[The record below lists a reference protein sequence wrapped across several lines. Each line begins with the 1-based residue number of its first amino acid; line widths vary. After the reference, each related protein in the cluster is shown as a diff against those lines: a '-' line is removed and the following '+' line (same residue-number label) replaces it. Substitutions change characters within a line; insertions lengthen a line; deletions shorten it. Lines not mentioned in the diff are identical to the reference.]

1 MRVLLRADAGHDRG
15 TGHVMRCLTLAEGL
29 VSRGHDVA
37 LMGAID
43 EVGWLVGHI
52 AATGIEVIGCATDEL
67 DARRIAHAGFD
78 RAVIDSYWI
87 DPAAIAALNESV
99 PTLAIIDNTDR
110 GIRASWYLDQ
120 NLGAEDRQWSAVVTP
135 SLLAGS
141 NYALIR
147 DAILAERRPGHGSL
161 EGRRPRVVVFMGGT
175 DPGGVMVDVAAS
187 IAAVRPAAEVV
198 AITVDRLVERVT
210 HEFAPLPAVAVLP
223 PTDDLPRL
231 LGSADVVVSA
241 AGTSAWDVCAM
252 GLPAVLVSVV
262 DNQRA
267 SLAQALA
274 RGVAL
279 GVDGTAPGTASDTGR
294 LLMTLLEDADLR
306 RQLSSTA
313 LSAFDGMGK
322 DRVAAALEGDPS

>member
-29 VSRGHDVA
+29 VSREHDVA

-43 EVGWLVGHI
+43 GVGWLAAHL
-52 AATGIEVIGCATDEL
+52 AATGIEVIGCETDEL
-67 DARRIAHAGFD
+67 DAARIARAGFD
-78 RAVIDSYWI
+78 RAVVDSYWI
-87 DPAAIAALNESV
+87 DPAAIAALDDSL

-110 GIRASWYLDQ
+110 GIQASWYLDQ
-120 NLGAEDRQWSAVVTP
+120 NLGAEDRSWPAAITP
-135 SLLAGS
+135 RLLAGS
-141 NYALIR
+141 DYALIR
-147 DAILAERRPGHGSL
+147 DAILAERRPGPGSID
-161 EGRRPRVVVFMGGT
+161 GRRPRVVVFMGGT
-175 DPGGVMVDVAAS
+175 DPGDVMVEVAAS
-187 IAAVRPAAEVV
+187 IAASRPAAEVI

-210 HEFAPLPAVAVLP
+210 REFAPLPAATVLP

-252 GLPAVLVSVV
+252 GLPAVLVAVV

-267 SLAQALA
+267 SLAQALD

-279 GVDGTAPGTASDTGR
+279 GLDGTAPGAASETGR
-294 LLMTLLEDADLR
+294 LLTTLLDDADLR
-306 RQLSSTA
+306 RRLSSTA
-313 LSAFDGMGK
+313 LRVIDGRGK
-322 DRVAAALEGDPS
+322 DRVAAALEGDAA